1 MSKNFIIIIIVYLK
15 NREVDFH
22 SEKIRWLLHF
32 GLSLIVGFKWK
43 SIVSYT
49 WPRPFGH
56 S

>member
-1 MSKNFIIIIIVYLK
+1 MSKFFIIIIIVYLK

-56 S
+56 L